1 MIALLCSAG
10 YISGQEAFMLFRLIL
25 LFVLVPLVELFL
37 LLKLGSHIGVG
48 PTVAI
53 VVATGVFGGAMA
65 RMQGFAVLRRIRESL
80 DRGVLPTDSLVDGLF
95 VLAGGLLLL
104 TPGLIT
110 DVAGFLALLPPT
122 RSRLKMWIKRRFRR
136 TLDSRAVHAEYRI
149 DK

>member
-1 MIALLCSAG
+1 
-10 YISGQEAFMLFRLIL
+10 MLFRLIL

-65 RMQGFAVLRRIRESL
+65 RMQGFAALRRIRESL

-110 DVAGFLALLPPT
+110 DVVGFLALLPPT
-122 RSRLKMWIKRRFRR
+122 RSRLKVWIKRRFLRNM
-136 TLDSRAVHAEYRI
+136 DSRAVHAEYRK
-149 DK
+149 DE